1 MPEKGVT
8 TVVPISIRDRQRERT
23 RRTLIDQARKLFAKF
38 GYGSVGLTQ
47 IVEATGVT
55 KGALYHH
62 FDGKAAL
69 FRAVLEDVHDE
80 VGRQVAAAAEA
91 HADAW
96 GQLVAGSHEF
106 LDATLAPEIQQIM
119 LIDGPAVLGWSQWRA
134 LDESASGMHL
144 AEVLEDLIKVG
155 ELADQPVAPLAHLLS
170 GAMNEAA
177 LWLASD
183 AAGDED
189 RADAHAALDRLLVAL
204 RVPR

>member
-1 MPEKGVT
+1 M
-8 TVVPISIRDRQRERT
+8 VVSVRERRREQT
-23 RRTLIDQARKLFAKF
+23 RRALISEARRLFSAHR
-38 GYGSVGLTQ
+38 YGSVGLSE

-69 FRAVLEDVHDE
+69 FRAVLEDVQDE
-80 VGRQVAAAAEA
+80 VGRRVAAAAEA
-91 HADAW
+91 HTGAW
-96 GQLVAGSHEF
+96 DQLVAGSHEF

-144 AEVLEDLIKVG
+144 AEILDELIKVG
-155 ELADQPVAPLAHLLS
+155 ELADQPVAPLARLLS

-183 AAGDED
+183 AASDED
-189 RADAHAALDRLLVAL
+189 RPDTHAALDRLLAAL
-204 RVPR
+204 RVPAMM